1 MCTTQWTIPGKPAAL
16 WYEANS
22 LTFNNVGSSTWDVTL
37 TITNAHGC
45 TETIQ
50 QTISVLTQDEM
61 PAVTIVETN
70 ADNHHRIAFAA
81 NQTLFPEVQ
90 VLRETNV
97 ANEFEVIATLDAT
110 VGEFVDESSN
120 AALRAERYA
129 VAGVMAD
136 GTISP
141 ASDVHQTIHLTINRS
156 LYDATYNLIWNAYVG
171 AEVVSYNILRGA
183 TPATLQQV
191 TSLSAYNTSYTDL
204 TPDASLPYYAIEFV
218 LDQTSAS
225 APAPAQRAPQ
235 RVMATRVG
243 RSNVVNSLQ
252 ISTDIENVQS
262 SKAQKILRDGQIY
275 LMYNQTMYNLQGQE
289 VK

>member
-1 MCTTQWTIPGKPAAL
+1 MCTTQWTIPGKPANL
-16 WYEANS
+16 WYESNS

-45 TETIQ
+45 AETIQ
-50 QTISVLTQDEM
+50 QTIRVLTQDEM

-81 NQTLFPEVQ
+81 NQTLFPKVQ
-90 VLRETNV
+90 VLRETNL

-110 VGEFVDESSN
+110 VGEYVDESSN

-191 TSLSAYNTSYTDL
+191 TSLSAYNTSYTDEA
-204 TPDASLPYYAIEFV
+204 PDASLPYYAIEFV
-218 LDQTSAS
+218 LDEPASS

-252 ISTDIENVQS
+252 ITTDIENVQS
-262 SKAQKILRDGQIY
+262 
-275 LMYNQTMYNLQGQE
+275 
-289 VK
+289 